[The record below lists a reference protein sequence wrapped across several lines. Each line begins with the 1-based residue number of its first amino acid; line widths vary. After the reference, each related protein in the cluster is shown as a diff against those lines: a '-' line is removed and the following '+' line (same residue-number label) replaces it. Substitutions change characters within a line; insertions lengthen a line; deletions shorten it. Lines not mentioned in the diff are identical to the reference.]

1 MNKLPSALYTLSDP
15 RVCSCKR
22 APNLR
27 QYDSAT
33 LTSVGAKSAAPVYH
47 RRAWPCRRHSK
58 QDWRQR
64 AKFGCTVSAP
74 ALTEPRSQRKGD
86 CNARPDVSRRQ
97 RSEFG
102 CIITAPVPIE
112 PRSQRKGDCNARPD
126 VSRRSISL
134 NTHRNTARRPNS
146 NALCKKPVQY
156 QLMQFRHSVIIN
168 VYTKSTSNEIIDN
181 VPIESDFRKFQF
193 SYCFQSLHV
202 NCRPNVTL
210 ESIGGFG
217 LNLLNLPPPDPKS
230 WIRHCLKLNLVD
242 RYYKE

>member
-1 MNKLPSALYTLSDP
+1 MYLLNRDDNARATATRALTSAGANAAVWLH
-15 RVCSCKR
+15 RKR
-22 APNLR
+22 ACIN
-27 QYDSAT
+27 
-33 LTSVGAKSAAPVYH
+33 
-47 RRAWPCRRHSK
+47 
-58 QDWRQR
+58 
-64 AKFGCTVSAP
+64 F
-74 ALTEPRSQRKGD
+74 TEPRSQCKGD
-86 CNARPDVSRRQ
+86 CNS
-97 RSEFG
+97 
-102 CIITAPVPIE
+102 
-112 PRSQRKGDCNARPD
+112 RPD

>member
-86 CNARPDVSRRQ
+86 CNAGPDVSRRQ
-97 RSEFG
+97 RSKFG
-102 CIITAPVPIE
+102 CTVSAPALTE

-126 VSRRSISL
+126 VSRRQRSKFGCTVSAPALTEPRSQRKGNCNARPDVSRRSISL
-134 NTHRNTARRPNS
+134 NTQKY
-146 NALCKKPVQY
+146 CKKA
-156 QLMQFRHSVIIN
+156 QFKCIM
-168 VYTKSTSNEIIDN
+168 
-181 VPIESDFRKFQF
+181 
-193 SYCFQSLHV
+193 
-202 NCRPNVTL
+202 
-210 ESIGGFG
+210 
-217 LNLLNLPPPDPKS
+217 
-230 WIRHCLKLNLVD
+230 
-242 RYYKE
+242 